1 MFLTKVLPRNTT
13 SSAESMFSTDNL
25 ASLESVFNQ
34 PDTMWEVR
42 VQLAPG
48 NLRLI
53 CLISI
58 HPAGQPLATQ

>member
-13 SSAESMFSTDNL
+13 SSAEIMFSTNNL